1 LNKAVRAIHS
11 CDVRQQSAGETRL
24 QGRRILIL
32 SNFFSQGYGGTPESV
47 LLLARE
53 LTALG
58 IAVDVFCGRGLL
70 VDAQALDVLPAE
82 DDAAVFSAARPKMNA
97 YAAVFVAD
105 SWNRRS
111 PLLALKAAWSGI
123 PVTYAAKGC
132 LCRIEFRRLRD
143 VKRVP
148 YFLLVEWL
156 PFMLARRVIF
166 SSLAEQRAYMLPPL
180 LWRRRAALL
189 EEPFRGGAP
198 GTRGPDACG
207 PDTCLTL
214 GFLAEISPR
223 KGLLELIAGFG
234 HYVAQHKDRRLRLR
248 IAGQARRWAGDY
260 LEACRALA
268 ERTGTAPLIEW
279 CGAVRGDAR
288 KDFYRS
294 LDLFLCPS
302 RFESFGLTPL
312 EALWQGTPVCVAPD
326 VGVLEYLQADV
337 PLLRMASLCEQDVA
351 AAIAAFAKDATSW
364 RGKGRAWAGRHTLV
378 RTNAEIAGDFAR
390 ILLGRAPP

>member
-1 LNKAVRAIHS
+1 MVLK
-11 CDVRQQSAGETRL
+11 GL
-24 QGRRILIL
+24 RILVL
-32 SNFFSQGYGGTPESV
+32 SNFFSQGYGGTPESI

-53 LTALG
+53 LVALG
-58 IAVDVFCGRGLL
+58 VAVDVFCDRGLL
-70 VDAQALDVLPAE
+70 VDAQTLDALPAE
-82 DDAAVFSAARPKMNA
+82 GDAAFFSAARPKMNG

-111 PLLALKAAWSGI
+111 PFLALRAAWSGI
-123 PVTYAAKGC
+123 PITYAAKGC

-148 YFLLVEWL
+148 YFFLVEWL

-166 SSLAEQRAYMLPPL
+166 SSLAEQRAYVLPPL
-180 LWRRRAALL
+180 LWRRRAVLL
-189 EEPFRGGAP
+189 EEPFRGGTP
-198 GTRGPDACG
+198 GTGE
-207 PDTCLTL
+207 PDTSLTL

-234 HYVAQHKDRRLRLR
+234 HYVAQHKDSRVRLRV
-248 IAGQARRWAGDY
+248 AGHARRWAGDY
-260 LEACRALA
+260 LKACRALA

-279 CGAVRGDAR
+279 CGAVRGDGR

-337 PLLRMASLCEQDVA
+337 PLLRMASLREQDVA

-364 RGKGRAWAGRHTLV
+364 RGRGRAWAGRHALV

-390 ILLGRAPP
+390 ILLGRAPA